1 MNVTARTMPDDRA
14 TQQTMLA
21 ERARRMRQHVIR
33 MTSAAGSGHPGPAFS
48 AIDILAVL
56 YFAHMHVDPGHPGIM
71 DRDRFVLS
79 KGHGAPALYAA
90 LHEAGFFS
98 EQTMLT
104 LRQVGSPL
112 QGHPHVKTPG
122 VDATTGSLGIGLSQ
136 AVGMALGARMRRARS
151 RVYALIGDG
160 ECNEGQIWEAAL
172 AAAHFKLGN
181 LAVFID
187 HNGYQFDGPVCD
199 VMGLAPL
206 ADKWRAFGW
215 RVEEINGHDYADIL
229 AFLSRSAQSN
239 AQPSLAVAH
248 TVKGHGVSFMEGSQ
262 EYHARSLTAQE
273 AERALAELETQRA
286 QSV

>member
-1 MNVTARTMPDDRA
+1 
-14 TQQTMLA
+14 MLA
-21 ERARRMRQHVIR
+21 ERARRMRHHVIR

-56 YFAHMHVDPGHPGIM
+56 YFAQMRIDPEHPGIM
-71 DRDRFVLS
+71 ERDRFVLS

-112 QGHPHVKTPG
+112 QGHPHIKTPG

-136 AVGMALGARMRRARS
+136 AVGMALGAKMRRAPS

-172 AAAHFKLGN
+172 AAAHFKLDN
-181 LAVFID
+181 LVVFVD

-206 ADKWRAFGW
+206 AEKWRAFGW
-215 RVEEINGHDYADIL
+215 RVDEINGHDYADIL
-229 AFLSRSAQSN
+229 AFLSRSGQSKE
-239 AQPSLAVAH
+239 QPSLAVAH

-262 EYHARSLTAQE
+262 EYHARSLTAEE
-273 AERALAELETQRA
+273 AERALSELEAQRA
-286 QSV
+286 QSA

>member
-1 MNVTARTMPDDRA
+1 
-14 TQQTMLA
+14 MLA

-48 AIDILAVL
+48 AIDILAAL
-56 YFAHMHVDPGHPGIM
+56 YFAEMRVDPAHPHAP

-90 LHEAGFFS
+90 LREAGFFS
-98 EQTMLT
+98 EEAMLT
-104 LRQVGSPL
+104 LRQIGSLL

-136 AVGMALGARMRRARS
+136 AVGMALGARMRGLTSRA
-151 RVYALIGDG
+151 YALIGDG
-160 ECNEGQIWEAAL
+160 ECDEGQIWEAAL

-181 LAVFID
+181 LVVFVD

-229 AFLSRSAQSN
+229 AFLSRARESADR
-239 AQPSLAVAH
+239 PSLAVAH
-248 TVKGHGVSFMEGSQ
+248 TVKGFGVTFMAGSQ
-262 EYHARSLTAQE
+262 EYHARSLTPEE
-273 AERALAELETQRA
+273 AARALAELEVQKR
-286 QSV
+286 